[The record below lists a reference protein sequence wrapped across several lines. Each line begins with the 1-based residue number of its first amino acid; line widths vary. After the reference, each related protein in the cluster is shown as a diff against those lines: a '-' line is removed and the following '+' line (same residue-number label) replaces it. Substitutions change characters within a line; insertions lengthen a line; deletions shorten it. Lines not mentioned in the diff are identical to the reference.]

1 MGVKVL
7 LVLLAVIVASAEEMD
22 ESDEYLN
29 LNIRMVVI
37 IAITGGLLLLLL
49 NVGCICIVCCI
60 CIRRNSN
67 TSSINRNDP
76 GNRSSKRASSSK
88 LRSDIPANP
97 YISLTTRKSMEFPR
111 KKLNLLDC
119 VGSGVF
125 AAVYKAEAIGILKPK
140 ETSIVAVKVLKANL
154 TANNK
159 NDFLK
164 ELVLFR
170 SLGEHENLVAMYGC
184 CTDRD
189 PMYLIME
196 YLPHGNLQEHLR
208 SLVNESSKYET
219 YSNRIVEHGL
229 SPEALLNFGIQIARG
244 MEFLDSKKC
253 IHRDLAS
260 RNILLGEC
268 YVCKISDFGLARDV
282 AETEQ
287 YETKSRGRVP
297 IRWMAPEALVNNMYT
312 IKSDVWSFG
321 VLMWEII
328 TLGAHPYPG
337 MSPRQVIYS
346 IQNGYRMPQP
356 DHCNDE
362 IYAMLLTC
370 WQHHPDKRPNFT
382 EIRVSL
388 VNMMEK
394 KQGYLNMDFFDQ
406 EKFMYLEP
414 DVVMDEGF
422 HLSQAG
428 NSGDQIV
435 TDKSSQK
442 LDLTQL
448 TSL

>member
-1 MGVKVL
+1 SQK
-7 LVLLAVIVASAEEMD
+7 A
-22 ESDEYLN
+22 
-29 LNIRMVVI
+29 
-37 IAITGGLLLLLL
+37 
-49 NVGCICIVCCI
+49 C
-60 CIRRNSN
+60 
-67 TSSINRNDP
+67 
-76 GNRSSKRASSSK
+76 SSK

-189 PMYLIME
+189 
-196 YLPHGNLQEHLR
+196 
-208 SLVNESSKYET
+208 
-219 YSNRIVEHGL
+219 
-229 SPEALLNFGIQIARG
+229 
-244 MEFLDSKKC
+244 
-253 IHRDLAS
+253 
-260 RNILLGEC
+260 
-268 YVCKISDFGLARDV
+268 FGLARDV

-346 IQNGYRMPQP
+346 IQNGYRMPQRIIVTTKFSCCITFLSKLC
-356 DHCNDE
+356 HAVN
-362 IYAMLLTC
+362 C

-435 TDKSSQK
+435 TDGSSQK

>member
-1 MGVKVL
+1 
-7 LVLLAVIVASAEEMD
+7 
-22 ESDEYLN
+22 
-29 LNIRMVVI
+29 
-37 IAITGGLLLLLL
+37 
-49 NVGCICIVCCI
+49 
-60 CIRRNSN
+60 
-67 TSSINRNDP
+67 
-76 GNRSSKRASSSK
+76 
-88 LRSDIPANP
+88 
-97 YISLTTRKSMEFPR
+97 
-111 KKLNLLDC
+111 
-119 VGSGVF
+119 
-125 AAVYKAEAIGILKPK
+125 
-140 ETSIVAVKVLKANL
+140 NL

-244 MEFLDSKKC
+244 MEFLDSKK
-253 IHRDLAS
+253 
-260 RNILLGEC
+260 
-268 YVCKISDFGLARDV
+268 
-282 AETEQ
+282 
-287 YETKSRGRVP
+287 GRVP

-435 TDKSSQK
+435 TDGSSQK